1 MIQRFEKSATNAYG
15 FIVVLPDGYKEQNK
29 YPLLIHL
36 HGVGGRG
43 NGSSTDLD
51 KLVTG
56 ELPLELQRAAEK
68 YGFIIIAPQTS
79 GDWTNAETD
88 HVLNWASKNLSIDWT
103 KAYLFGTS
111 LGGGGVTRYVSAS
124 VANASKFAAA
134 VSVCG
139 LNWISKAKN
148 IADAKLPMI
157 FFHSQDDNTVSVSN
171 TNNAVSAINANP
183 MPVPAKK
190 VIYPSGQHWIWG
202 RVYDPDNRPWID
214 NEKPATLYDWLLM
227 NEQGKP
233 VAVPVF
239 ETKLIAKAV
248 AKLTGNVVELN
259 GRQSVGYKE
268 NMAGWSVTAVPS
280 GVDRYKVIT
289 EGGGWID
296 GKAVLTKQGTY
307 TFRLTLRDVN
317 GATAFDEVVVNY
329 GSVSEP
335 IPDPPAE
342 EKPEKRIVA
351 EFRLVYYD
359 DGSYDFWKK

>member
-1 MIQRFEKSATNAYG
+1 MIIKRFEKSATNAYG

-36 HGVGGRG
+36 HGVGGRPG
-43 NGSSTDLD
+43 LD
-51 KLVTG
+51 ALIAG
-56 ELPLELQRAAEK
+56 ELPKGIQSAVDK
-68 YGFIIIAPQTS
+68 FNFIAIAPHTPN
-79 GDWTNAETD
+79 DWTNAETD

-111 LGGGGVTRYVSAS
+111 LGGGGVTKYLSTQ
-124 VANASKFAAA
+124 NASKFAAA

-139 LNWISKAKN
+139 LNRLNTAKY
-148 IADAKLPMI
+148 IVETKLPVI
-157 FFHSQDDNTVSVSN
+157 FFHAQDDKTVPVSN
-171 TNNAVSAINANP
+171 TNNAVNTINALNP
-183 MPVPAKK
+183 AIPAKK
-190 VIYPSGQHWIWG
+190 VIYQAGDHWIWE
-202 RVYDPDNRPWID
+202 RVFDPNNRPWVD
-214 NEKPATLYDWLLM
+214 NEQPETLYDYMLM
-227 NEQGKP
+227 NTVDNP
-233 VAVPVF
+233 VPVPVF

-248 AKLTGNVVELN
+248 AKLEGNVVELN

-307 TFRLTLRDVN
+307 AFRLTLRDVN